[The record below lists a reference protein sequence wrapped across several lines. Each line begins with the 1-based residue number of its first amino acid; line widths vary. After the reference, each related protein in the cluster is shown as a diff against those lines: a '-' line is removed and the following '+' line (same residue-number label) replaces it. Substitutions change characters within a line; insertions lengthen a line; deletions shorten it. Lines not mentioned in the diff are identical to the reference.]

1 MNLTKEAA
9 ASLRSITLDCM
20 KKEIVPRFSFFFL
33 ILGCYYQVAVTSQDS
48 VFPLP
53 DLVSRIRR
61 EAASGSR
68 DALYQLGVLL
78 YLGQGLPEDPV
89 GAQRAFRQAAERGHP
104 AAAAN
109 LGIMLE
115 TGSDAVQKDLPAAFA
130 WYSAAA
136 AGGERQGMFRA
147 GKMLYEGL
155 VPNYEERERIADA
168 FDFFERAVALD
179 HPEAYYF
186 LAVLYEYGAHRP
198 QNFTEAAKLYRAGCD
213 HREYRLHRVSR
224 VTITGAEDGA
234 GSFANLNRGSRG
246 DEGGGGGGGGGSN
259 LKNVIGDADCCFHLG
274 LLTAY
279 GRGIEQNGAAA
290 EAIFQ
295 TCYNMHAHAGC
306 ALYLG
311 MLHAGGQAAG
321 GRVDYDLARIYLQ
334 KAADAGDVRF
344 AKEAHTAY
352 SRLDGLIQEAEAMT
366 ASTLES
372 LRAGQAMPKEERA
385 ARERET
391 FTTRQETITEA
402 EVQHD
407 TVIAARLQFRENEKG
422 LIDSE
427 D

>member
-1 MNLTKEAA
+1 
-9 ASLRSITLDCM
+9 M
-20 KKEIVPRFSFFFL
+20 KRKEILFFFCFFL
-33 ILGCYYQVAVTSQDS
+33 LSYHQVEGVADEKKDS
-48 VFPLP
+48 NIPLP

-78 YLGQGLPEDPV
+78 YLGQGVPEDPI
-89 GAQRAFRQAAERGHP
+89 GAQRAFRQAAERGHS

-115 TGSDAVQKDLPAAFA
+115 TGSEAVQKDLPAAFA

-155 VPNYEERERIADA
+155 VPNYEERERMADA
-168 FDFFERAVALD
+168 FNFFERAVALD

-198 QNFTEAAKLYRAGCD
+198 QNFTEAAKLYRVGCE
-213 HREYRLHRVSR
+213 HSEYRLHRVSR
-224 VTITGAEDGA
+224 VTITGSEDGA
-234 GSFANLNRGSRG
+234 SSFANL
-246 DEGGGGGGGGGSN
+246 GGEESASN
-259 LKNVIGDADCCFHLG
+259 VVGDADCCFHLG

-279 GRGIEQNGAAA
+279 GRGVEQNGAAA

-334 KAADAGDVRF
+334 KAADAGDIRF

-352 SRLDGLIQEAEAMT
+352 SRLDSLIQEAEAMT
-366 ASTLES
+366 ASTLEAI
-372 LRAGQAMPKEERA
+372 RAGQVMPKEEQA
-385 ARERET
+385 ARERERNRNEEVKKT
-391 FTTRQETITEA
+391 EVLEA
-402 EVQHD
+402 EIKHD
-407 TVIAARLQFRENEKG
+407 QIIASRLQFRENEER
-422 LIDSE
+422 LINTE

>member
-1 MNLTKEAA
+1 
-9 ASLRSITLDCM
+9 M
-20 KKEIVPRFSFFFL
+20 KKEIVPRRFSLLFVIL
-33 ILGCYYQVAVTSQDS
+33 LGCYHQVERVEAQQKDS

-224 VTITGAEDGA
+224 VTITGSEDGA
-234 GSFANLNRGSRG
+234 GSFANLNGGSHG
-246 DEGGGGGGGGGSN
+246 DEGGGGGGGGSN

-344 AKEAHTAY
+344 AKEAHTAF

-372 LRAGQAMPKEERA
+372 LRAGQAMPQEERA
-385 ARERET
+385 AREREAVDN
-391 FTTRQETITEA
+391 TRLETIEA

-407 TVIAARLQFRENEKG
+407 TVMARLQFRENEKG

>member
-1 MNLTKEAA
+1 
-9 ASLRSITLDCM
+9 M

-155 VPNYEERERIADA
+155 IPNYEERERIADA

-234 GSFANLNRGSRG
+234 GSFANLNEGSRG
-246 DEGGGGGGGGGSN
+246 DEGGGGGGGSN

-391 FTTRQETITEA
+391 FTTRQETIIEA

-407 TVIAARLQFRENEKG
+407 TVMAARLQFRENEKG